1 MKKLLFTLAILITT
15 TSLPAFAGYLCS
27 YTAYI
32 SNQNKYNSKGQSLA
46 SGVNQASAA
55 AILRQNRADIYKFG
69 LGSFGDTSD
78 CYFGNVK
85 NRGRIPALLNNG
97 NISKATIRQIV
108 NGNPLL
114 QVDVYSTHI
123 DVQPY

>member
-1 MKKLLFTLAILITT
+1 MKKLLFTLAYSPPLACLPLLAIFALILLILATKINT
-15 TSLPAFAGYLCS
+15 ILKVS
-27 YTAYI
+27 
-32 SNQNKYNSKGQSLA
+32 QSLA